1 MNFWKYLHDLNDPKY
16 FVFLLQVSIFELFQK
31 FFQKKKLELIQNI
44 FTFWIFFWKTFLNFF
59 KTILLFCLKD
69 WLSSV
74 IFTIW
79 LHKVSGRRG
88 TTTTT
93 EQNPAA
99 FCSLLFNLL
108 KFDFISCYSCGW
120 CCFRLPRFSLA
131 TVLFLEWSTM
141 KFYLFSFAYDWW
153 LSYVMLTYEKISHH
167 KSSKRMASHFP

>member
-1 MNFWKYLHDLNDPKY
+1 MF
-16 FVFLLQVSIFELFQK
+16 FLLQVSIFELFSIF
-31 FFQKKKLELIQNI
+31 FFQKRIGAYSEY
-44 FTFWIFFWKTFLNFF
+44 FHFLNFLLENF
-59 KTILLFCLKD
+59 FSKFFLKLFCFFVWKIDFLQ
-69 WLSSV
+69 LF
-74 IFTIW
+74 FTIW

-108 KFDFISCYSCGW
+108 MFDSISCYSCGW

-153 LSYVMLTYEKISHH
+153 LSHVMLTYEKISCH